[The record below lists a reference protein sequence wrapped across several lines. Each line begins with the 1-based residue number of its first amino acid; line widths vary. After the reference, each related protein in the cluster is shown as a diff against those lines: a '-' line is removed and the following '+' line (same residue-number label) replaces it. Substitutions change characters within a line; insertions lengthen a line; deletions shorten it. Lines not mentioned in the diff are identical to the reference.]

1 MDFGVSINPMK
12 LCAKFMFV
20 YLFLRNWAVMSYPRG
35 PWPKRGNVH
44 WSGMWLGTSVGDAMG
59 LGSGPASLSGPP
71 PCPACAIN
79 SGEYPSLMTL
89 CLSFLFLLGE
99 ACAVPRTPDFSLL
112 WVAVDEEHLRDRQDC
127 VKLSGPF
134 NVA

>member
-71 PCPACAIN
+71 PCPACATN

-89 CLSFLFLLGE
+89 CLSFLFQKKLVLYLEPLIFHFSGWQWTKSISGTD
-99 ACAVPRTPDFSLL
+99 RT
-112 WVAVDEEHLRDRQDC
+112 V
-127 VKLSGPF
+127 
-134 NVA
+134 